1 MDSFE
6 MSLWGP
12 GWASLTAVIVYGFLV
27 IRRALRV
34 NSARNRIEHRILIT
48 GSRGK
53 SGTVR
58 LIHAALR
65 GGGIHAYGKITGT
78 TAVELDVHG
87 IEHPTVRVGANGVP
101 EIRDSLVRAADQ
113 GATVAVIECMAV
125 TPELITLVS
134 TQLVKPDIVIIP
146 TIRLDHLEEEGHTEL
161 QIAMNII
168 RAVGRPRLIV
178 TAVEQPEIRAAYTE
192 YCAGAGIELDIVTTS
207 SRQFTQPG
215 HHPVN
220 IAVALRVAKIFGVIA
235 ANAKAGIRHSSR
247 EPEASQFHL
256 WEGDSTHA
264 PFAVVDLGGANDP
277 QSSAEA
283 LAASG
288 ITAFSSNLIP
298 VIVNRWDRPLRSLS
312 FVSAVTS
319 SNFPV
324 VMSTSTLFTALKSAA
339 TKTQHASTLT
349 RSLAGN
355 PHKLS
360 EFLAQ
365 HTDSAHG
372 VPTLVLLENVHHPA
386 VDSLRNTL
394 AATGIVRTLTDT
406 PGAHNA

>member
-1 MDSFE
+1 MDAFE

-12 GWASLTAVIVYGFLV
+12 GWASLTAVVVYGFLV
-27 IRRALRV
+27 IRRAARV
-34 NSARNRIEHRILIT
+34 NKARDRIQHRILVT

-65 GGGIHAYGKITGT
+65 GGGLHAYGKITGT

-87 IEHPTVRVGANGVP
+87 VEHPTVRIGANGVP
-101 EIRDSLVRAADQ
+101 EIRDSLVRAAEQ
-113 GATVAVIECMAV
+113 EATVAVIECMAV
-125 TPELITLVS
+125 TPELIELVS
-134 TQLVKPDIVIIP
+134 TQLVQPEIVVIP

-161 QIAMNII
+161 EIAMNII
-168 RAVGRPRLIV
+168 HSVGRPRLII
-178 TAVEQPEIRAAYTE
+178 TAVEQPDIRAAYAS
-192 YCAGAGIELDIVTTS
+192 YCEAAGIQLDVVTTS
-207 SRQFTQPG
+207 ARQFTQPG

-247 EPEASQFHL
+247 EPEAAQFHL
-256 WEGDSTHA
+256 WEGDSAHA

-283 LAASG
+283 LASSG

-319 SNFPV
+319 SNSPV
-324 VMSTSTLFTALKSAA
+324 VMSTGTLFSALKSA
-339 TKTQHASTLT
+339 TTQKQHAATLT
-349 RSLAGN
+349 RRLAGN

-360 EFLAQ
+360 DFLRQ
-365 HTDSAHG
+365 NTDLSRG

-386 VDSLRNTL
+386 VDTLRSTL

-406 PGAHNA
+406 PKAHHA